1 MSERLR
7 DRIARRAALT
17 LLKRIREGSLILV
30 ADGQTTEF
38 GQLGGS
44 PRATVEVKD
53 ARAWSL
59 ALLGSNGLAR
69 GYVERLWDTND
80 PVAVVRLIARNMA
93 GIDGLRRRWHPVLGR
108 AQRLAALVPR
118 NTRDGA
124 RANIAAHYDLG
135 NHLFSA
141 FLDERLVYSSA
152 FFPHPG
158 ATLDEAQL
166 AKLDRICTRLDLRPE
181 DHLLEIGTGW
191 GGLTIHAA
199 AEYGCRVTT
208 TTISREQRAYVERR
222 VRELGLSDRVAVL
235 GSDYRDLGGRFS
247 KLVSIE
253 MIEAVGWQYFETFF
267 RKCSE
272 LLDRHGVMLLQ
283 AIVIEDPSYEIE
295 KASRSFANTEVF
307 PGGCLP
313 SERLIRDMVSKE
325 TDMTVSW
332 ADDITEHYAETLRH
346 WRTRFA
352 DAAPLLATRGYDE
365 RFRRLWTFYLAFSEA
380 GFRERRIRDLQMVFA
395 KPGARALGDPRAQ
408 RELVASG

>member
-1 MSERLR
+1 M
-7 DRIARRAALT
+7 
-17 LLKRIREGSLILV
+17 LV
-30 ADGQTTEF
+30 ADGRTTEF
-38 GQLGGS
+38 GRPDGS
-44 PRATVEVKD
+44 PSAKVEIND
-53 ARAWSL
+53 ARAWSC
-59 ALLGSNGLAR
+59 ALRGSNGLAR
-69 GYVERLWDTND
+69 GYVERLWDTDD

-93 GIDGLRRRWHPVLGR
+93 GVDRLRRRWHPVLGR

-135 NHLFSA
+135 NDLFST

-152 FFPHPG
+152 YFAHPG

-166 AKLDRICTRLDLRPE
+166 AKLDRICTRLELRPD

-191 GGLTIHAA
+191 GGLAIHAA
-199 AEYGCRVTT
+199 VEYGCRVTT
-208 TTISREQRAYVERR
+208 TTISREQRAHVEHR
-222 VRELGLSDRVAVL
+222 VRELGLTDRVAVL

-272 LLDRHGVMLLQ
+272 LLDRDGVMLLQ
-283 AIVIEDPSYEIE
+283 AIVIEDESYEVE

-313 SERLIRDMVSKE
+313 SERLIRDMIRAE
-325 TDMTVSW
+325 TDMTMSW
-332 ADDITEHYAETLRH
+332 ADDITQHYAETLRH
-346 WRTRFA
+346 WRVRFA
-352 DAAPLLATRGYDE
+352 ESAPTLSSRGYDE
-365 RFRRLWTFYLAFSEA
+365 RFRRLWAFYLAFSEA

-395 KPGARALGDPRAQ
+395 KPGARQGGGALLRDS
-408 RELVASG
+408 ELVTSG